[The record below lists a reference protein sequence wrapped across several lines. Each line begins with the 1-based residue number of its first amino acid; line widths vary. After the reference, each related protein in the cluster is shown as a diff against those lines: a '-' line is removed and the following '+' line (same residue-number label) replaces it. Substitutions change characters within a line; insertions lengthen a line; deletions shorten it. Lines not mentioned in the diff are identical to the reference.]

1 MEIKILG
8 SGCSNCAK
16 LEKITKEGIAQL
28 GIEAEVEKV
37 EDMQKIMSYGVMS
50 TPALVI
56 NGVVKLV
63 GKVPNKAKIIEILEK
78 ELKA

>member
-8 SGCSNCAK
+8 SGCSNCTK

-63 GKVPNKAKIIEILEK
+63 GKVPNKTKIIEILEK
-78 ELKA
+78 ELKG